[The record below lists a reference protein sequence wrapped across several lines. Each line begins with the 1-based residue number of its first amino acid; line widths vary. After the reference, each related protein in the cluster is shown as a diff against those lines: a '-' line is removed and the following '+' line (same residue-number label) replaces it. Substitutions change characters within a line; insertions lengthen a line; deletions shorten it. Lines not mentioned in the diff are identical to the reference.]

1 MLLAWIIL
9 LFVTICALRD
19 FKKTFIIWMPFQML
33 FNAQVALKYSSPAM
47 SLNLGVALI
56 LFCIY
61 FFRYKNKSKIC
72 HNDRFILGTAVIVYS
87 ISYLLSFI
95 VSIAPI
101 SGGIN
106 AVIKFF

>member
-9 LFVTICALRD
+9 LFVTICALKD

-61 FFRYKNKSKIC
+61 F
-72 HNDRFILGTAVIVYS
+72 H
-87 ISYLLSFI
+87 
-95 VSIAPI
+95 
-101 SGGIN
+101 
-106 AVIKFF
+106 